1 MLFAKVLK
9 YEGDNKT
16 FVWKYPIEDFNTGSQ
31 LIVHQSQEAVFFQN
45 GKMLDMFGPGRHT
58 LRTENLPI
66 ITNLMNLATG
76 GRNAFHC
83 ELYFINKTE
92 QMAIPWGTDS
102 KIQYLDPVYQFPIEL
117 GACGEMSIAL
127 ENAGKVLVKIVG
139 NEKKLTQEQ
148 LGEKLRVFVM
158 KYAKSVIP
166 RMIQAQKISI
176 FDLDMYLTELADEV
190 KYPLTEEFK
199 DYGFDLRKFSI
210 MRILKPDEDPNYIKF
225 KQLHYKSV
233 NDVREAEIRQRVGII
248 DAQTAAQKK
257 VIDAEALARKRMMEG
272 FTYQQEKAFDVAER
286 IAVIYLL
293 RGISANLWHLEAETY
308 VAAVCGY
315 RNGGAEAQDIH
326 LAVCVVVRLR
336 NSLRQQVAV
345 ATFWQRTAYPHLH
358 IADAVRSES
367 EAYTLQLPTVR
378 DGIVGGHTYGSVVG
392 LRYTIACGKSRG
404 CILRIIGPP

>member
-66 ITNLMNLATG
+66 ITSLMNLATG

-210 MRILKPDEDPNYIKF
+210 MRILKPDEDPNYLKF

-286 IAVIYLL
+286 VAENDAVAQMGNI
-293 RGISANLWHLEAETY
+293 GIGMGMMTGVGGVLGNTVGGILSDSMTPVTEKMSSSNN
-308 VAAVCGY
+308 
-315 RNGGAEAQDIH
+315 NGGF
-326 LAVCVVVRLR
+326 C
-336 NSLRQQVAV
+336 
-345 ATFWQRTAYPHLH
+345 PHCGNRYNAGALFCEKCGTKLKKNTCPH
-358 IADAVRSES
+358 CGNELS
-367 EAYTLQLPTVR
+367 
-378 DGIVGGHTYGSVVG
+378 DGVFFCS
-392 LRYTIACGKSRG
+392 RCGTK
-404 CILRIIGPP
+404 ITD